1 MPRSRQSFCEILKC
15 MGSISARCS
24 GANWGFRHLADQE
37 RLVKTFNLWLRKDR
51 GIEFWK
57 KNGKERRARRVPLK
71 FCWWIHVLWNKLV
84 FLWFSQ
90 SLQVAGR
97 GARALA
103 GVQTLPMAVQTLPM
117 AVQTLP
123 MASRG
128 SAVRACV
135 RLLWPA
141 PEGSAPTPRVVYWL
155 AFWDAVKL
163 CSQTEDFHFR
173 NTYSWAIT

>member
-1 MPRSRQSFCEILKC
+1 MVKREEQGGSRSSFV
-15 MGSISARCS
+15 G
-24 GANWGFRHLADQE
+24 GFMC
-37 RLVKTFNLWLRKDR
+37 F
-51 GIEFWK
+51 GI
-57 KNGKERRARRVPLK
+57 NS
-71 FCWWIHVLWNKLV
+71 

-97 GARALA
+97 GAHALA
-103 GVQTLPMAVQTLPM
+103 GVQTLPM

-173 NTYSWAIT
+173 NTYS